1 VFFVYVGELGQ
12 GIAIPLVESVRAR
25 AGAARCDAQDG
36 KIMLPRPGFG
46 VLAEAEAD
54 LAIAMALFHDEAADE
69 GMGRRLKVMLDGD
82 FNPADDFLCDGR
94 DESGLV
100 FGARGKGF
108 DPGLDVGCGALVAEL
123 FGKRGDLVSI
133 AELDGTDDQL
143 SEVRSGE
150 IVHVDDLL
158 IKINSCRSR

>member
-1 VFFVYVGELGQ
+1 MPFVKSVGVQ
-12 GIAIPLVESVRAR
+12 
-25 AGAARCDAQDG
+25 AGAAGCDAQDG
-36 KIMLPRPGFG
+36 KAPLPSPAFD
-46 VLAEAEAD
+46 VFAEAKAD
-54 LAIAMALFHDEAADE
+54 LAIAIAILHDEAADE

-82 FNPADDFLCDGR
+82 FNPADDFLCDAR

-100 FGARGKGF
+100 FGAGGKGF